1 MTRLLAVLLAAFFL
15 GLAALLASV
24 TVFVRDPM
32 PVLSA
37 RVPVVFEQGEAGDGG
52 LRATV
57 AVDPT
62 YRFEVMGE
70 AGRSESPPRVGMR
83 RAEGDE
89 SAVDVEV
96 NEAGAG
102 LFQAHGQ
109 FTAPGRWTLLLD
121 DGDEAHEFTFILQE

>member
-1 MTRLLAVLLAAFFL
+1 MTRLFAVLLAAFFL

-24 TVFVRDPM
+24 TFFVRDPM

-37 RVPVVFEQGEAGDGG
+37 RSPVVFEQGEAVAGG

-70 AGRSESPPRVGMR
+70 AGPRDTPPRVGMR

-89 SAVDVEV
+89 SAIEVEV
-96 NEAGAG
+96 SEADEG

-109 FTAPGRWTLLLD
+109 FTAPGRWTLQLD
-121 DGDEAHEFTFILQE
+121 DGEETHEFTFILQE

>member
-1 MTRLLAVLLAAFFL
+1 MTRLLAVLFATFFI

-24 TVFVRDPM
+24 TFFVRDPM

-37 RVPVVFEQGEAGDGG
+37 RVPVVFQQGEPAAGG

-57 AVDPT
+57 AVDPS

-70 AGRSESPPRVGMR
+70 AGNRSTPPQVGMR

-89 SAVDVEV
+89 SAVEVEV
-96 NEAGAG
+96 SEAEAG

-109 FTAPGRWTLLLD
+109 FTAPGRWTLQLH
-121 DGDEAHEFTFILQE
+121 DGTEAHEFTFILQE